1 MSFILDALKKSES
14 ERQRRREPAV
24 ADIPYGRPRRSQTV
38 WMVAIVVLLLVN
50 LGALVFMLR
59 PQPAQPPATPAASA
73 QPTPPPAAPATPPA
87 TLSAAPAQPAEVR
100 PLATE
105 ASTDAVDAEDQT
117 ATLESPDEPQL
128 VRSIAA
134 PPRSPAPQTGNV
146 PTLAALGGAGALNL
160 PELRLDIHVYSA
172 TPAERFVFINMR
184 KYSEGQA
191 ITEGPTVQRIASDG
205 VVLNYGDRQFLLPR
219 Q

>member
-1 MSFILDALKKSES
+1 MSFILDALKKSEN
-14 ERQRRREPAV
+14 ERQRRREPTV

-59 PQPAQPPATPAASA
+59 PQGVQPPAATSA
-73 QPTPPPAAPATPPA
+73 QPTPPPTVPAPSPAAA
-87 TLSAAPAQPAEVR
+87 SAAPAQPAEVR
-100 PLATE
+100 PLAAE
-105 ASTDAVDAEDQT
+105 ASSDAVDGEGEIMPV
-117 ATLESPDEPQL
+117 ESPDEPKL
-128 VRSIAA
+128 VRSIA
-134 PPRSPAPQTGNV
+134 APQTGNV

-191 ITEGPTVQRIASDG
+191 IAEGPKVQRIAGDG
-205 VVLNYGDRQFLLPR
+205 VVLDYGGRQFLLPR